1 MAQDII
7 LSKEKMSSLEVAELT
22 GKQHAHIMRD
32 IKNLLKQGVSE
43 SNFGL
48 ASYNDEQGK
57 ERPCYELTKKGSLI
71 LASGYNAVLREK
83 IIDRWEALE
92 TGQATPMCNQPQLP
106 SYQISDPIERAEQ
119 WIKEEK
125 ERQALLLTNK
135 QQKETIEKLEEM
147 TAYTRMVL
155 KSSSTILVTQIAQD
169 YGMNAVKFNATLRDM
184 NIQRKVGKQWILR
197 SKFLDKGYVQS
208 ETKDITHKDDTPDVV
223 LTTKWTQKGRLFL
236 YRELKKTGILPV
248 IEQNI
253 LFQEG
258 GRHEN

>member
-48 ASYNDEQGK
+48 ASYKDEQGK

-92 TGQATPMCNQPQLP
+92 TGQSTPMCNQPQLP
-106 SYQISDPIERAEQ
+106 TDYLSALKALVASE
-119 WIKEEK
+119 EEK
-125 ERQALLLTNK
+125 QSLLLANK

-147 TAYTRMVL
+147 TAYTRLVL

-169 YGMNAVKFNATLRDM
+169 YGMSAVKFNATLRDM
-184 NIQRKVGKQWILR
+184 NIQRKVGGQWILR

-208 ETKDITHKDDTPDVV
+208 ETKDITHKDGTPDVV

>member
-1 MAQDII
+1 
-7 LSKEKMSSLEVAELT
+7 MSSIEIAELI
-22 GKQHAHIMRD
+22 GREHKSVMRS
-32 IKNLLKQGVSE
+32 IRNMEAAWEKVCGCKFALTSRQVQMPNGGFKNE
-43 SNFGL
+43 
-48 ASYNDEQGK
+48 D
-57 ERPCYELTKKGSLI
+57 CYELTKKECLYISTKFNDEARAI
-71 LASGYNAVLREK
+71 LVN
-83 IIDRWEALE
+83 RWEALE

-106 SYQISDPIERAEQ
+106 TDYLSALKALVASE
-119 WIKEEK
+119 EEK
-125 ERQALLLTNK
+125 QSLLLTNK

-147 TAYTRMVL
+147 TAYTRLVL

-169 YGMNAVKFNATLRDM
+169 YGMSAVKFNATLRDM
-184 NIQRKVGKQWILR
+184 NIQRKVGGQWILR

-208 ETKDITHKDDTPDVV
+208 ETKDITHKDGTPDVV

-258 GRHEN
+258 GRYEN

>member
-1 MAQDII
+1 MATEII

-32 IKNLLKQGVSE
+32 IRALLDQGVSE

-48 ASYNDEQGK
+48 TSYKDEQGK
-57 ERPCYELTKKGSLI
+57 ERPMYQLTKKGSLI

-92 TGQATPMCNQPQLP
+92 TGNATPMCQQPKLP
-106 SYQISDPIERAEQ
+106 TDYLSALKALVTSEEQ
-119 WIKEEK
+119 K
-125 ERQALLLTNK
+125 QALMLENK
-135 QQKETIEKLEEM
+135 QQQERIEELEEQ
-147 TAYTRMVL
+147 TAYVRLVL
-155 KSSSTILVTQIAQD
+155 RSTSTICVTQIAQD
-169 YGMNAVKFNATLRDM
+169 YGMSAIRFNATLRDL
-184 NIQRKVGKQWILR
+184 NIQRKVGQQWILY

-208 ETKDITHKDDTPDVV
+208 DTHDFKHKDGRDDVT

-236 YRELKKTGILPV
+236 YHELKKSGILPL

-253 LFQEG
+253 LFQKG
-258 GRHEN
+258 GRHAN